1 MTLSICCASWATMSR
16 GVPLGASRPDQE
28 LKPMPSTPASLMVG
42 TWGKTSARWGSSTA
56 SALTLPVRIISTEVK
71 ESNEKSTSPA
81 TTACICGAVP
91 LYWALTMPGAPIT
104 FLNCSV
110 ISEIMLLPEDTLNG
124 LPCLARSEEHTSEL
138 QSPDHLLCRLL
149 LEKKKKHNILIS

>member
-1 MTLSICCASWATMSR
+1 M
-16 GVPLGASRPDQE
+16 
-28 LKPMPSTPASLMVG
+28 
-42 TWGKTSARWGSSTA
+42 
-56 SALTLPVRIISTEVK
+56 RIISTEVK

-110 ISEIMLLPEDTLNG
+110 ISEIMLLPEDTLSG
-124 LPCLARSEEHTSEL
+124 LPCLAMSTS
-138 QSPDHLLCRLL
+138 SCRLFTGRSL
-149 LEKKKKHNILIS
+149 RAMRTKPTSHRWLMGSKLASAS